1 VVLSPIALL
10 LLARWCV
17 VAPSSLEGRHPA
29 RRSADLTRAQR
40 WRTGALA
47 GLVTTLSI
55 GTPMLA
61 ATLLL
66 ILTGWSF
73 LLVNLVT
80 SLVAAVVIPIGAV
93 TMALLHGDLLS
104 SETNPADPPAQ
115 PQHASA

>member
-1 VVLSPIALL
+1 MVRRGTVEP
-10 LLARWCV
+10 R
-17 VAPSSLEGRHPA
+17 GPA
-29 RRSADLTRAQR
+29 SGETQRDLTRGQR

-55 GTPMLA
+55 GTPTLA

-93 TMALLHGDLLS
+93 TMALLHGDLLFCRPGRS
-104 SETNPADPPAQ
+104 LRSVHLVSTGA
-115 PQHASA
+115 